1 MAFNKIFFN
10 TYGFEVRSIADSAIT
25 LETGMAVKFKS
36 LPIPGATP
44 ITYSLFIVST
54 ATPTD
59 EVFGVVSPNETTV
72 ITDLKYG
79 RVVLVNAFFIPVLMD
94 VDSVKGD
101 YVRVKTMSGKF
112 GKCAMGDISEAQLVE
127 DVKKDAV
134 GWAKTIRIKV

>member
-1 MAFNKIFFN
+1 MAFKNFFN
-10 TYGFEVRSIADSAIT
+10 TYGFEVRGIADSAIT

-36 LPIPGATP
+36 LPIPGVNP
-44 ITYSLFIVST
+44 VTYSLFIVST

-94 VDSVKGD
+94 TDAVKGD
-101 YVRVKTMSGKF
+101 YVRVKTMNGKF
-112 GKCAMGDISEAQLVE
+112 GKCVMGDISEAQLVE
-127 DVKKDAV
+127 DVKKDGL